1 MAQQTTT
8 VSSKNT
14 GDELSSSEL
23 NDINNT
29 VNANAVDAETRL
41 TALGGGGSLSV
52 AIIEDHKSNN
62 TPSGTFTSGAWQT
75 RDLNT
80 VTSDDS
86 NIVTLTNNEFTLQSG
101 VYLVEASAPSYQ
113 VEHNKIR
120 LYNITDS
127 VTVAEGSNS
136 FAGETSFSQGRS
148 FLTTKITINDT
159 KSFNIGHYGA
169 KTRSNAGF
177 GTYSSN
183 IPNNMIYTQV
193 KITKIG

>member
-14 GDELSSSEL
+14 GDELSSSDL

-29 VNANAVDAETRL
+29 VNANAVDAENRL
-41 TALGGGGSLSV
+41 TALGGGV

-62 TPSGTFTSGAWQT
+62 TQSGTFASGAWRT

-80 VTSDDS
+80 VISDDS
-86 NIVTLTNNEFTLQSG
+86 NIVTLANNEFTLQSG
-101 VYLVEASAPSYQ
+101 AYLVEASAPSYQ

-127 VTVAEGSNS
+127 ATVAEGSNS

-148 FLTTKITINDT
+148 FLTAKITITDT

-169 KTRSNAGF
+169 KTRQNAGF
-177 GTYSSN
+177 GTYSSD